1 MSALDIVLQRQVP
14 VRSPV
19 RTEADA
25 TGADAADDAFSSVLS
40 GQKRSVPAK
49 TDSLEHKD
57 DPDRSPDVAADAEV
71 DGPDAVTPAPTAQSD
86 EILSL
91 LAGLMSSTAAAG
103 EAEMAADGEE
113 PAQLQTLE
121 SDKAVDADAT
131 ADEIVSVAPGAV
143 QLPKQAPATESADV
157 TETGQP
163 EDGVVRAN
171 PVPSEDGVAQAKQ
184 APVRNDEDPL
194 PEEHSPQPEPAKTG
208 TRADAT
214 AASAVVT
221 PVVANQAAQT
231 SGPVVAAQPGGNGR
245 MGQGAQAPAKP
256 QPAATAAKGEKVS
269 SEAREAIRSLGIADE
284 PSAGSGSKSQGVDD
298 RLADGAQRKSA
309 GAVRSAEDSV
319 NPKIANV
326 EVSES
331 RRFMPSQSLT
341 GNAQMLTRSL
351 IEAGDAALA
360 AQRTAPAQAAAA
372 AQPQTGQM
380 LHTLKLQLNPL
391 SLGNV
396 TAVLKL
402 SGEELSV
409 SIKVETAA
417 AYRQLSD
424 DNQSILKAMRAQGFA
439 VEQITIQ
446 HVASADRPANQAQQQ
461 GFQGN
466 FQGSGSGD
474 AQSSGRGNNG
484 DGAGRQG
491 SNQHGGQGRE
501 QTPYSGSGRTD
512 GVYL

>member
-103 EAEMAADGEE
+103 EAETAADGEAETAADGEE
-113 PAQLQTLE
+113 PAQLQTLV
-121 SDKAVDADAT
+121 SNQAVEADAT
-131 ADEIVSVAPGAV
+131 ADNVLSVAPGAV
-143 QLPKQAPATESADV
+143 QLPKQAPATEPADV

-163 EDGVVRAN
+163 EDGV
-171 PVPSEDGVAQAKQ
+171 AQAKQ
-184 APVRNDEDPL
+184 EPVRNDEHPR
-194 PEEHSPQPEPAKTG
+194 PEEHSTQPEPAKTG

-214 AASAVVT
+214 AASAAVT
-221 PVVANQAAQT
+221 PVVASQAAQT
-231 SGPVVAAQPGGNGR
+231 SGPVVAAQLGGNGR

-284 PSAGSGSKSQGVDD
+284 SSAGSGSKNQGVDD

-466 FQGSGSGD
+466 FQGSSSGD

>member
-1 MSALDIVLQRQVP
+1 M
-14 VRSPV
+14 
-19 RTEADA
+19 
-25 TGADAADDAFSSVLS
+25 
-40 GQKRSVPAK
+40 
-49 TDSLEHKD
+49 
-57 DPDRSPDVAADAEV
+57 
-71 DGPDAVTPAPTAQSD
+71 
-86 EILSL
+86 
-91 LAGLMSSTAAAG
+91 
-103 EAEMAADGEE
+103 
-113 PAQLQTLE
+113 
-121 SDKAVDADAT
+121 
-131 ADEIVSVAPGAV
+131 
-143 QLPKQAPATESADV
+143 
-157 TETGQP
+157 
-163 EDGVVRAN
+163 VRAN

-284 PSAGSGSKSQGVDD
+284 PSAGSGSKSQG
-298 RLADGAQRKSA
+298 A